1 MSNVEQYYRILE
13 LEPGATLEEI
23 RQGYKDLAM
32 VWHPDRFPNHP
43 RLRQKAHKKLQLINE
58 AHEKLRSFAPVA
70 ATIASPPQSESARS
84 QPSPS
89 SPSNSKDYYKQ
100 PPHKPQEENYRNYTY
115 EYTPFKN
122 FSRKDVDTW
131 LD

>member
-70 ATIASPPQSESARS
+70 ATIASPPQSVSNQT

-89 SPSNSKDYYKQ
+89 NGKDYYKQ
-100 PPHKPQEENYRNYTY
+100 PPHKPQEEHYRKYTY